1 MRAAKLSPVAKLPN
15 NKEIV
20 KSTLSKFLK
29 IKNRTRHKEKRHR
42 LNFQTMPTGYEDER
56 FETKV
61 DHNLH
66 CIICREVLKDSVQCR
81 RNEHHF
87 CRNCIIE
94 HLRHSQNCP
103 TCKDPLTVET
113 LVRPQRFLAN
123 TLASLK
129 ISCDNAQRGCR
140 AVMELG
146 SLNTHVASCGFS
158 PVPCSNDQCDEIIS
172 RRDKEIHENKF
183 CDFRRVKCDYCDQV
197 VLHKNFMQHVC
208 AHSCEMKAELRQ
220 VRSTQDE
227 ILRMVR
233 NVMSSLERLERNATQ
248 RPEGSHASSGQE
260 LQAEIVVAG
269 GDDCRSVEV
278 FNMTTKTWR
287 SLSEMKECRWPSSS
301 VLYQGHMI
309 VTGGL
314 DETHKNLDS
323 VEELNLAQHDGHWV
337 KSKFKLLVPSHGHT
351 CVVYQNRLIVIG
363 GCARRRVYDAIY
375 EIQLTPPYTSKFLT
389 TMPKPVWYH
398 GAEIVNDKI
407 FIIGG
412 TTTGSCKDTTTNTVL
427 MFDPA
432 TNTCTEI
439 KSLPYRL
446 SRMATVTWKDDVVIL
461 GGLDDQDNI
470 LNTVILYNVTTG
482 NHRMLP
488 EMTTK
493 RWGCTAVIIG
503 DKIIVMGGRGENYH
517 KSMECF
523 DFNTNTWTE
532 LPAMTEA
539 RWGATAVVKYD

>member
-1 MRAAKLSPVAKLPN
+1 MA
-15 NKEIV
+15 
-20 KSTLSKFLK
+20 
-29 IKNRTRHKEKRHR
+29 
-42 LNFQTMPTGYEDER
+42 TGYEDER

-61 DHNLH
+61 DDNLH
-66 CIICREVLKDSVQCR
+66 CVICREVLKDPVQCR

-94 HLRHSQNCP
+94 HLKHSRNCP

-140 AVMELG
+140 AVVELG

-158 PVPCSNDQCDEIIS
+158 PVPCSNDQCDEMIS
-172 RRDKEIHENKF
+172 RRDKEIHENKV
-183 CDFRRVKCDYCDQV
+183 CDFRRVKCDYCAQM
-197 VLHKNFMQHVC
+197 VLYKNFMQH
-208 AHSCEMKAELRQ
+208 SCPPRNEIREMKAEMRAELRE

-248 RPEGSHASSGQE
+248 RSEGSHASSGQE

-269 GDDCRSVEV
+269 GFYCKSVEV

-287 SLSEMKECRWPSSS
+287 SLSEMKECRCQSRS
-301 VLYQGHMI
+301 VLYQRRMI
-309 VTGGL
+309 VTGGW
-314 DETHKNLDS
+314 DEKFQCLDS
-323 VEELNLAQHDGHWV
+323 VEELNLVQQNGHWV
-337 KSKFKLLVPSHGHT
+337 KSKFKLPVPSFSHT

-363 GCARRRVYDAIY
+363 GCARRRVCDTIY
-375 EIQLTPPYTSKFLT
+375 EIQLTPPYTSKLLT
-389 TMPKPVWYH
+389 RMSKPVCYH
-398 GAEIVNDKI
+398 SAEIVNDKI

-412 TTTGSCKDTTTNTVL
+412 STTVLFKDVTNTVL
-427 MFDPA
+427 MFDPT

-439 KSLPYRL
+439 KPLPIRL
-446 SRMATVTWKDDVVIL
+446 SRMATVTWKDNVVIL
-461 GGLDDQDNI
+461 GGKDNQGNT
-470 LNTVILYNVTTG
+470 LKTVILYNVTTG
-482 NHRMLP
+482 SHRMLP

-493 RWGCTAVIIG
+493 RWGCAAVIIG
-503 DKIIVMGGRGENYH
+503 DNIIVMGGQDETNTDL
-517 KSMECF
+517 KSVECF
-523 DFNTNTWTE
+523 NFNTNTWTD
-532 LPAMTEA
+532 LPAMNEK
-539 RWGATAVVKYD
+539 RQDVTAVVKYS

>member
-1 MRAAKLSPVAKLPN
+1 MA
-15 NKEIV
+15 
-20 KSTLSKFLK
+20 
-29 IKNRTRHKEKRHR
+29 
-42 LNFQTMPTGYEDER
+42 TGYEDER

-61 DHNLH
+61 DDNLH
-66 CIICREVLKDSVQCR
+66 CVICTEVLKDPVQCR

-87 CRNCIIE
+87 CRHCVIE
-94 HLRHSQNCP
+94 HLKHSQNCP

-113 LVRPQRFLAN
+113 LVKPQRFLAN
-123 TLASLK
+123 TLSSLK

-140 AVMELG
+140 AVVELG

-172 RRDKEIHENKF
+172 RRDKEIHENKV
-183 CDFRRVKCDYCDQV
+183 CDFRRVKYDYCGQM
-197 VLHKNFMQHVC
+197 VLYKNFMQH
-208 AHSCEMKAELRQ
+208 SCPPRKEIREMKAEMRK
-220 VRSTQDE
+220 VSVKQDVMSE
-227 ILRMVR
+227 MVR
-233 NVMSSLERLERNATQ
+233 NVMSSLARLERNVAQ
-248 RPEGSHASSGQE
+248 RSEGSHASSGQE

-269 GDDCRSVEV
+269 GDRCRSVEV
-278 FNMTTKTWR
+278 FNMTTKTWQ
-287 SLSEMKECRWPSSS
+287 SLSEMKECKCQSSS
-301 VLYQGHMI
+301 VLYQGHII

-314 DETHKNLDS
+314 NEKRQVLDS
-323 VEELNLAQHDGHWV
+323 VEELNLVQQNGHWV
-337 KSKFKLLVPSHGHT
+337 KSKFKLPVPSRGHT

-363 GCARRRVYDAIY
+363 ECAGMRIHDTIY
-375 EIQLTPPYTSKFLT
+375 EIQLIPPYTSRLLT
-389 TMPKPVWYH
+389 KMPKPVWCH

-412 TTTGSCKDTTTNTVL
+412 KRTGLFKEATNTVL

-432 TNTCTEI
+432 TNSCTEI
-439 KSLPYRL
+439 KSLPYQV
-446 SRMATVTWKDDVVIL
+446 SSMATVTWKDNVVIL
-461 GGLDDQDNI
+461 GGRDDQDNI

-503 DKIIVMGGRGENYH
+503 DNIIVMEGHGELYTDCN
-517 KSMECF
+517 SVECF
-523 DFNTNTWTE
+523 NFYTNTWTE

-539 RWGATAVVKYD
+539 RVSATAVVKYG

>member
-1 MRAAKLSPVAKLPN
+1 MA
-15 NKEIV
+15 
-20 KSTLSKFLK
+20 
-29 IKNRTRHKEKRHR
+29 
-42 LNFQTMPTGYEDER
+42 TGYEDER

-61 DHNLH
+61 DDNLH
-66 CIICREVLKDSVQCR
+66 CVICTEVLKDPVQCR

-94 HLRHSQNCP
+94 HLRHSRNCP

-123 TLASLK
+123 TLSSLK

-140 AVMELG
+140 AVVELG

-172 RRDKEIHENKF
+172 RRDKEIHENKV
-183 CDFRRVKCDYCDQV
+183 CDFRQVKCDYCGQM
-197 VLHKNFMQHVC
+197 VLYKNFMQHLC
-208 AHSCEMKAELRQ
+208 PPRKEICEIKAEMRE
-220 VRSTQDE
+220 VRSTLDE
-227 ILRMVR
+227 MSEMMR
-233 NVMSSLERLERNATQ
+233 NVMSMLERNAIQ
-248 RPEGSHASSGQE
+248 HSEGSHASSGQE

-269 GDDCRSVEV
+269 GFYCRSAEV

-287 SLSEMKECRWPSSS
+287 SLSEMKECRYQSSS

-314 DETHKNLDS
+314 NEKKQALDS
-323 VEELNLAQHDGHWV
+323 VEELNLAQQNGHWV
-337 KSKFKLLVPSHGHT
+337 KSKFKLPVPSRGHT

-363 GCARRRVYDAIY
+363 GCTGRTVYDTIC
-375 EIQLTPPYTSKFLT
+375 EIQLTPPYTSRLLT
-389 TMPKPVWYH
+389 RMSKPLYYH
-398 GAEIVNDKI
+398 GAEIVNNDKI

-412 TTTGSCKDTTTNTVL
+412 NTTGLSKDATNTVL
-427 MFDPA
+427 MFDPT
-432 TNTCTEI
+432 TNTCTEL
-439 KSLPYRL
+439 KSLPYRVQW
-446 SRMATVTWKDDVVIL
+446 MATVTWKDNVVIL
-461 GGLDDQDNI
+461 GGKDNQDNI

-482 NHRMLP
+482 SHRMLS

-493 RWGCTAVIIG
+493 RNGCTAVIIG
-503 DKIIVMGGRGENYH
+503 DNITVMGGKDETYGH
-517 KSMECF
+517 LKSVECF
-523 DFNTNTWTE
+523 NFNTNTWTE